1 MKQKTKKTN
10 GRFIFKIVLLLL
22 IVYSLIS
29 LTVSQ
34 INLSQNRQKLA
45 ELEAKQQEL
54 QLSYDQLTALL
65 DEDSYDDLIERVLR
79 ENGYVRSDEKVY
91 TDITG
96 N

>member
-1 MKQKTKKTN
+1 MKQKTKKPN